1 MVDVRAPSP
10 GYRHRVLFVLLRP
23 LLGGGAERVFV
34 TLLRHLRRDDF
45 ELHLA
50 IVGGDE
56 QFPGTVPR
64 DVELHALPGRRVRYA
79 VPGLVRLAWE
89 LRPQTILSSG
99 GMNAALML
107 ARLFLPKG
115 IRLVIRESTVL
126 SADLR
131 QRSRDTKF
139 RRWFYGRLYRR
150 ADQVVCISDA
160 VLEDMCREFHLP
172 RENLIRIYNP
182 IDLVRVRELGLT
194 AKSPFLSAGPH
205 VVAAGRLSREKGF
218 DVLLDAMAIA
228 VKRIPGLELTIL
240 GAGPLE
246 GELQRQ
252 ARELDLNGAVRF
264 LGFQLNPWPYMR
276 HADLFVLPSRYEGFG
291 NAMLEA
297 LALGTPVVASDCPG
311 AVREIQADNHRV
323 RLVPPEDAASLA
335 EAMVAASGSAKVE
348 RNDSDDRGA
357 GLVRFDLRRVLEEYR
372 AVILGR
378 ADCTRIS
385 ALTAAEG

>member
-1 MVDVRAPSP
+1 M
-10 GYRHRVLFVLLRP
+10 
-23 LLGGGAERVFV
+23 FV
-34 TLLRHLRRDDF
+34 TLLRHLSRDDF

-50 IVGGDE
+50 TVGGDE
-56 QFPGTVPR
+56 QFASTIPR
-64 DVELHALPGRRVRYA
+64 HVRLHALPGRRARFA
-79 VPGLVRLAWE
+79 VPGLVRLVWD
-89 LRPQTILSSG
+89 LRPETVLSSG

-107 ARLFLPKG
+107 ARPFLPKG

-139 RRWFYGRLYRR
+139 RRWLYGSLYRR

-182 IDLVRVRELGLT
+182 IDLVRVRELGQT
-194 AKSPFLSAGPH
+194 AKSPYASAGPH

-228 VKRIPGLELTIL
+228 VKRIPGLELTVL

-264 LGFQLNPWPYMR
+264 LGFQLNPWPYLR

-297 LALGTPVVASDCPG
+297 LALDTRVVATDCPG
-311 AVREIQADNHRV
+311 AVREIQADNDRV
-323 RLVPPEDAASLA
+323 QLVPPEDAPSLA
-335 EAMVAASGSAKVE
+335 EAMVAASGGTKLE
-348 RNDSDDRGA
+348 RKDSGNGGE
-357 GLVRFDLRRVLEEYR
+357 GLTRFDLRRVLEEYS
-372 AVILGR
+372 AVILGS
-378 ADCTRIS
+378 ADC
-385 ALTAAEG
+385 ADLAPEPNPVCPDDPPA